1 MATHEHIQEDND
13 ARLEL
18 ARNANHE
25 ISMLAQAAANI
36 CQDEDRP
43 IYHGMMARIQTLTEI
58 IYYSQRL
65 HDETEGDE
73 PDVPALQRV
82 FKGMI

>member
-1 MATHEHIQEDND
+1 MATHEHTQEDN
-13 ARLEL
+13 ATRLEL
-18 ARNANHE
+18 SRQATLE
-25 ISMLAQAAANI
+25 ISKLAEAASNI
-36 CQDEDRP
+36 CQDDDRP

-65 HDETEGDE
+65 HGDTDGDE